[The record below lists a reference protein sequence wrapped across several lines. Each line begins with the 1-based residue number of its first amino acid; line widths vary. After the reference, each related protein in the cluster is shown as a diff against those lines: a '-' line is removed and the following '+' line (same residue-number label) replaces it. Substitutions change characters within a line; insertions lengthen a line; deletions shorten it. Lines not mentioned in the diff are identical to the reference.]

1 MYNLL
6 IEFNKLLIISFLF
19 ELLLIYRNIMET
31 LMPDIEGLTFEKV
44 WYLMQETDRQMK
56 ETDRQIRNLNKKMSE
71 SENRWGKFVESLVEG
86 SLIKLLKKKN
96 IIVYSTYQRRKVSYN
111 GRQYEF
117 DIIAENG
124 NEVVAV
130 EVKTTLKPDDVKEF
144 IQELKDFKKALP
156 KYADNTIYGA
166 VGFIN
171 VDGASDK
178 MAEKNGLFV
187 IKATGDSAKI
197 INEKAFKPKTW

>member
-1 MYNLL
+1 
-6 IEFNKLLIISFLF
+6 
-19 ELLLIYRNIMET
+19 MET